1 MKVIDTNVISAFMSK
16 KVDVVI
22 TDWLRGQKID
32 DFYTTSICLAEIQ
45 YGIMRL
51 TNGAKKEHLMS
62 SLALIEKHF
71 FQHRILLFDREAAY
85 YYAFIANESR
95 KAGVNCGNEDLQIAA
110 ICKQHDA
117 HLITRNTKDFIHLG
131 ISLIDPWQGN

>member
-16 KVDVVI
+16 KVDIVI
-22 TDWLRGQKID
+22 TDWLRGQTID
-32 DFYTTSICLAEIQ
+32 DIYTTSICLAEIQ

-51 TNGAKKEHLMS
+51 TTGAKKEHLIS
-62 SLALIEKHF
+62 SLALIEKNF
-71 FQHRILLFDREAAY
+71 FQHRILSFDREADY

-95 KAGVNCGNEDLQIAA
+95 KAGVNCGNENLQIAA

-117 HLITRNTKDFIHLG
+117 ILITRNTKDFSHYDIPLEN
-131 ISLIDPWQGN
+131 PW

>member
-51 TNGAKKEHLMS
+51 TNGAKKEHLIS
-62 SLALIEKHF
+62 SLTLIEKNF
-71 FQHRILLFDREAAY
+71 FQHRILSFDREAAY